1 MSSKKIAKIHLK
13 VCGMRDPEN
22 IAELVE
28 LEPDFIGFIFHEP
41 SPRYCNRPPEIVISK
56 TIGKTGVFVNKPED
70 YILRKKEDFQLD
82 YIQLHGS
89 ETPEFCQKIQ
99 QVAGPVIKAF
109 NLNDNFDFNR
119 LEAYTSCC
127 DFFLFDASGPNV
139 GGNGITFDWKLLEK
153 YHGTTPFLL
162 SGGIDENMAV
172 TIKQI
177 DHPAFYG
184 VDINSRFEIRTA
196 TKDINKI
203 KNFKHE
209 LQSR

>member
-1 MSSKKIAKIHLK
+1 MSSKKISKIHLK

-41 SPRYCNRPPEIVISK
+41 SPRHCNRSPETAISE

-82 YIQLHGS
+82 YIQLHGT
-89 ETPEFCQKIQ
+89 ETPEFCQKVRQ
-99 QVAGPVIKAF
+99 EAGPVIKAF
-109 NLNDNFDFNR
+109 NLNNKFDFNR
-119 LEAYTSCC
+119 LEAYASCC
-127 DFFLFDASGPNV
+127 DFFLFDTLGSHA
-139 GGNGITFDWKLLEK
+139 GGNGITFDWEILKS

-162 SGGIDENMAV
+162 SGGIDESMAK

-177 DHPAFYG
+177 SHPAFYG
-184 VDINSRFEIRTA
+184 VDINSRFELRPAI
-196 TKDINKI
+196 KDINKI
-203 KNFKHE
+203 KRFKHE
-209 LQSR
+209 LQS